1 MGILVHGIDIFIPE
15 MVYINTVAS
24 ETRLFKNIIQR
35 TLESCIYKQQENTY
49 SWKQLANTEAQAIAG
64 GIQESLVPRL
74 KL

>member
-49 SWKQLANTEAQAIAG
+49 SSP
-64 GIQESLVPRL
+64 IQKL
-74 KL
+74 KPLQVASKKVLFPG